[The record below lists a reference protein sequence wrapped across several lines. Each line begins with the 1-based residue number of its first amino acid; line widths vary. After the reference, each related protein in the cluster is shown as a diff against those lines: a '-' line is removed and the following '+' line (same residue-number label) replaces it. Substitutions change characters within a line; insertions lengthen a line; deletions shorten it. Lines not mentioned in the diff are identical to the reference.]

1 MCHEKLD
8 WEPNKNINFLTG
20 VNSSGKSSV
29 LQGLVLGLLGDTK
42 QTKRYRRMQD
52 FIQKGFSRAIVQV
65 EYSKLYFI
73 SHICVGYTEE

>member
-1 MCHEKLD
+1 M
-8 WEPNKNINFLTG
+8 
-20 VNSSGKSSV
+20 